1 MKHAKHIALASA
13 VAMGLSFT
21 SAAAFA
27 GNCWTHSKTDGSAE
41 TATPKPKTTTKEQKP
56 KGQTPANSE
65 HILGLDA
72 EEMPRGGDPGCP
84 YSK

>member
-27 GNCWTHSKTDGSAE
+27 GNCWTHSKTDGTAE
-41 TATPKPKTTTKEQKP
+41 TAAPKPKTTTK
-56 KGQTPANSE
+56 TTS
-65 HILGLDA
+65 
-72 EEMPRGGDPGCP
+72 
-84 YSK
+84 S